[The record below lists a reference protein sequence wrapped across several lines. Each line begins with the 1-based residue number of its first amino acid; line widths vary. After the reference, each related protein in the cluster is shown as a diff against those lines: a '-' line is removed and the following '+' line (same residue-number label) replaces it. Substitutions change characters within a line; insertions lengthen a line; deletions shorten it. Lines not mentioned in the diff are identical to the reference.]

1 MRNLFCYILHTQ
13 KRKNFQVLLKKVSVG
28 KEYHFFFFWQEWTAK
43 LKVSLKKG
51 FPGGSDG
58 KVSACSVRDPV

>member
-1 MRNLFCYILHTQ
+1 MRNLFCYILHTL
-13 KRKNFQVLLKKVSVG
+13 KLKNFKVLLKKVSVG
-28 KEYHFFFFWQEWTAK
+28 KEYHFFFFFLQEWTAK

-58 KVSACSVRDPV
+58 KVSA